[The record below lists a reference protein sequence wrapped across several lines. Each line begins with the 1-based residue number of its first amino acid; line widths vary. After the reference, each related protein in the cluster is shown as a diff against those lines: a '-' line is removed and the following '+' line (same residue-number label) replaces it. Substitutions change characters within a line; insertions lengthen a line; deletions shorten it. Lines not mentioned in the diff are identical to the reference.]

1 MNVIEKV
8 RELLTNYPKISE
20 FTNNIY
26 VDFNDENPT
35 SFGLSSSGDTLL
47 NEDVLG
53 NQTRQHNF
61 VLYALNQSFNDFDR
75 LSNSTFLLEL
85 SYWLERQKG
94 HPIEV
99 TIDSKTVN
107 GEITKLSS
115 ANGMA
120 YNVPTGDINNG
131 IMYQLQIYAQYTL
144 NLED

>member
-20 FTNNIY
+20 FSNNIY

>member
-26 VDFNDENPT
+26 VDFNDEKPT
-35 SFGLSSSGDTLL
+35 SFGLSSSGDTLIK
-47 NEDVLG
+47 EDVLG
-53 NQTRQHNF
+53 NQIRQHNF

-75 LSNSTFLLEL
+75 LANSTFLLEL

-107 GEITKLSS
+107 GEITNLSS

-120 YNVPTGDINNG
+120 FNVPTGDINDG
-131 IMYQLQIYAQYTL
+131 IRYQLQIYTQYTL
-144 NLED
+144 SLED

>member
-8 RELLTNYPKISE
+8 RELLTNYPKIAE
-20 FTNNIY
+20 FTNNIH
-26 VDFNDENPT
+26 VDFNDSNPT

-47 NEDVLG
+47 KEDVLG
-53 NQTRQHNF
+53 NQIRQHNF

-94 HPIEV
+94 HPIQV

-107 GEITKLSS
+107 GEITMLSS

-120 YNVPTGDINNG
+120 FNIPTGDINDG
-131 IMYQLQIYAQYTL
+131 IRYQLQIYAQYTL
-144 NLED
+144 SLED

>member
-8 RELLTNYPKISE
+8 RELLTNYPKILE
-20 FTNNIY
+20 FTNNIH

-35 SFGLSSSGDTLL
+35 SFGLSSSGDTLIK
-47 NEDVLG
+47 EDVLG
-53 NQTRQHNF
+53 NQIRQHNF

-85 SYWLERQKG
+85 SHWLERQKG
-94 HPIEV
+94 YPIDG
-99 TIDSKTVN
+99 TIDSKSVN

-120 YNVPTGDINNG
+120 YNIPNGNINDG

-144 NLED
+144 NLEE

>member
-1 MNVIEKV
+1 MNVIERV
-8 RELLTNYPKISE
+8 RELLTSYPGVSK
-20 FTNNIY
+20 FTNNIHI
-26 VDFNDENPT
+26 DFNDPKPA
-35 SFGLSSSGDTLL
+35 SFGLSSSGDVLL
-47 NEDVLG
+47 KEDVLG
-53 NQTRQHNF
+53 NQIRQHNF
-61 VLYALNQSFNDFDR
+61 VLYALNQSFNNFTR
-75 LSNSTFLLEL
+75 LANSTFLLEL

-120 YNVPTGDINNG
+120 YSIPNDNTNDG

>member
-47 NEDVLG
+47 KEDVLG